1 MGNTG
6 LSRIAGIGDICLK
19 FDTGME
25 LVLHNVKHVPDMRL
39 NIISTCLLDE
49 VHVYINTNADL
60 NQMPLTKAK

>member
-1 MGNTG
+1 MVHNTG

-39 NIISTCLLDE
+39 NVVTPSNL
-49 VHVYINTNADL
+49 
-60 NQMPLTKAK
+60 